1 MNKKGFTLIELL
13 AVIVILA
20 LTFLFVV
27 PEISNLVKRGDDTTN
42 KLNEERI
49 ISAAKEY
56 TSNNNNLFNTMTNVG
71 DTVYI
76 LKEDL
81 LNSKLIDEKD
91 ISSLDNFVSV
101 KCELLENDKI
111 KYIVM
116 YE

>member
-1 MNKKGFTLIELL
+1 MKKNGFTLIELL
-13 AVIVILA
+13 AVIVIFA
-20 LTFLFVV
+20 LTFLFIV
-27 PEISNLVKRGDDTTN
+27 PEMTSLINRSDDTTK

-49 ISAAKEY
+49 IAAAKEY
-56 TSNNNNLFNTMTNVG
+56 VSNNNNLFDTMINAG